1 MPGGNW
7 GFTVKWLGKDS
18 GSATMPGNRP
28 ATSPI
33 SSLRSCWA
41 RRSAPS
47 GWLRAKGR
55 HMAYLRDNP
64 DRALEL
70 TQQHVQLV
78 EISILV
84 AMLIG
89 IPLGILI
96 TRVRWLEGP
105 VVGTTGVLYTLPS
118 LALFAILIPYTG
130 LGRTTVI
137 VALILYSLLA
147 IVRNTVAGIDDVP
160 PATIDA
166 ARGMGMNGM
175 QRLVMVELPL
185 ALPVILA
192 GVRVA
197 TVAAVGIATVGALLG
212 AGGLGR
218 LIFDGISRGSTDRII
233 AGAIGASALA
243 LVADW
248 SL

>member
-1 MPGGNW
+1 
-7 GFTVKWLGKDS
+7 
-18 GSATMPGNRP
+18 
-28 ATSPI
+28 
-33 SSLRSCWA
+33 
-41 RRSAPS
+41 
-47 GWLRAKGR
+47 
-55 HMAYLRDNP
+55 MAYLRDNP
-64 DRALEL
+64 DRVLEL

-78 EISILV
+78 AVSVVV

-89 IPLGILI
+89 IPLGILV
-96 TRVRWLEGP
+96 TRLRWLENF
-105 VVGTTGVLYTLPS
+105 VIGTTGMLYTLPS

-147 IVRNTVAGIDDVP
+147 IVRNTVAGIDGVP

-166 ARGMGMNGM
+166 ARGMGMTGM
-175 QRLVMVELPL
+175 QRLLMVELPL
-185 ALPVILA
+185 ALPVIMA

-218 LIFDGISRGSTDRII
+218 LIFDGIRSISTPRGVDRVV
-233 AGAIGASALA
+233 AGALVASALA
-243 LVADW
+243 LAADW
-248 SL
+248 GLAWLGNALRRDVRQSAGMG